1 MIIFLGKQSW
11 LALASQ
17 KANHHC
23 EIIIIIAMIIGAT
36 NVITFN
42 FSTDTFFMTLSSF
55 FLISLSIF
63 ASLEKSTLI
72 SNNYFIIASRLLKNK
87 SASNLDTLFL

>member
-42 FSTDTFFMTLSSF
+42 FSTDTFFMTLSSS
-55 FLISLSIF
+55 FLDVLKYTRLIIKVNTF
-63 ASLEKSTLI
+63 LEFNFNQT
-72 SNNYFIIASRLLKNK
+72 F
-87 SASNLDTLFL
+87 

>member
-11 LALASQ
+11 LALVSQ

-42 FSTDTFFMTLSSF
+42 FSTDTFFMTLSSSFLDVLKYTRLIIKVNTF
-55 FLISLSIF
+55 F
-63 ASLEKSTLI
+63 
-72 SNNYFIIASRLLKNK
+72 
-87 SASNLDTLFL
+87 

>member
-42 FSTDTFFMTLSSF
+42 FSTDTFFMTLSSSFLDVFKYTRLIIKVNTF
-55 FLISLSIF
+55 F
-63 ASLEKSTLI
+63 
-72 SNNYFIIASRLLKNK
+72 
-87 SASNLDTLFL
+87 

>member
-11 LALASQ
+11 LALASE

-23 EIIIIIAMIIGAT
+23 EIIIIAMIIGAT

-42 FSTDTFFMTLSSF
+42 FSTDTFFMTLSSS
-55 FLISLSIF
+55 FLDVL
-63 ASLEKSTLI
+63 KYTRLI
-72 SNNYFIIASRLLKNK
+72 IKVNTF
-87 SASNLDTLFL
+87 SNLILIKRFDGGL

>member
-11 LALASQ
+11 LALASE

-23 EIIIIIAMIIGAT
+23 EIIIIAMIIGAT

>member
-11 LALASQ
+11 LALAPQ

-42 FSTDTFFMTLSSF
+42 FSTDTFFMTLSSSFLDVLKYTRLIIKVNTF
-55 FLISLSIF
+55 F
-63 ASLEKSTLI
+63 
-72 SNNYFIIASRLLKNK
+72 
-87 SASNLDTLFL
+87 

>member
-11 LALASQ
+11 LALASH

-23 EIIIIIAMIIGAT
+23 EIIIIAMIIGAT

-42 FSTDTFFMTLSSF
+42 FSTDTFFMTLSSSFLDVLKYTRLIIKVNTF
-55 FLISLSIF
+55 F
-63 ASLEKSTLI
+63 
-72 SNNYFIIASRLLKNK
+72 
-87 SASNLDTLFL
+87 

>member
-42 FSTDTFFMTLSSF
+42 FSTDTFFMTLSSS
-55 FLISLSIF
+55 FLDVL
-63 ASLEKSTLI
+63 KYTRLI
-72 SNNYFIIASRLLKNK
+72 IKVNTF
-87 SASNLDTLFL
+87 SNLILIKRFDGGL